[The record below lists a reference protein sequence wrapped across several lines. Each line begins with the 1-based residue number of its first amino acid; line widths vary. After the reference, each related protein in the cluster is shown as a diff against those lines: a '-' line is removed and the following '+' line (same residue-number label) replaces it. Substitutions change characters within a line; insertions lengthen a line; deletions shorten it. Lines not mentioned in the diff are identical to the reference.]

1 MTSSWRNIIIRR
13 FYLAGWVMTSD
24 VSTSFD
30 SRKLVNERARLEGAL
45 PVAGF
50 ARLVES
56 LADSSGTLIYRM
68 EGGHDRR
75 QRPQLMLQVQGVVQ
89 LQCQR
94 CLEGMA
100 HAVDIE
106 NALRLV
112 EPAEL
117 DREYEEHGSDPDEPD
132 CIAHSATLDLA
143 ALIEDE
149 VILALPPYPKHA
161 RHAEGQCRAR
171 VAAAKDD
178 VSREKVMA
186 FSVLSTLKPKV

>member
-1 MTSSWRNIIIRR
+1 MMSGAS
-13 FYLAGWVMTSD
+13 A
-24 VSTSFD
+24 SFD
-30 SRKLVNERARLEGAL
+30 SRKLVDERATLKGAL

-50 ARLVES
+50 SRLADS
-56 LADSSGTLIYRM
+56 LADTSGTLNYRV
-68 EGGHDRR
+68 EGAPDRR
-75 QRPQLMLQVQGVVQ
+75 QRPQLKLQVRGIVQ

-100 HAVDIE
+100 HDVAID

-149 VILALPPYPKHA
+149 VILALPSYP
-161 RHAEGQCRAR
+161 RHAEGRCRAET
-171 VAAAKDD
+171 AATKDD
-178 VSREKVMA
+178 ASREKVMA
-186 FSVLSTLKPKV
+186 FSALSALKPKV

>member
-1 MTSSWRNIIIRR
+1 MAS
-13 FYLAGWVMTSD
+13 G

-30 SRKLVNERARLEGAL
+30 SRRLVDERAVLEGAL

-68 EGGHDRR
+68 EGGQDRQ
-75 QRPQLMLQVQGVVQ
+75 QRPQLTLQVQGVVQ

-94 CLEGMA
+94 CLEGFA
-100 HAVDIE
+100 HAVEIN

-112 EPAEL
+112 EPADL

-132 CIAHSATLDLA
+132 CIAHNAALDLA
-143 ALIEDE
+143 ILIEDE
-149 VILALPPYPKHA
+149 VILALPPYPAHVS
-161 RHAEGQCRAR
+161 HAEEQCHPR

-186 FSVLSTLKPKV
+186 FSVLSTLRPKV

>member
-1 MTSSWRNIIIRR
+1 
-13 FYLAGWVMTSD
+13 MTSD
-24 VSTSFD
+24 VHTSFD
-30 SRKLVNERARLEGAL
+30 SRKLVDERARLKGAL

-50 ARLVES
+50 ARLVDS
-56 LADSSGTLIYRM
+56 LADPSGTLSYSV
-68 EGGHDRR
+68 EGAQDRQ
-75 QRPQLMLQVQGVVQ
+75 QRPQLKLAVQGVVQ

-106 NALRLV
+106 SALRLV

-132 CIAHSATLDLA
+132 CIAHSAALDLA

-161 RHAEGQCRAR
+161 SHAEGQCRAQP
-171 VAAAKDD
+171 AAVQDDASRAKVLAFSALSVLKAKD
-178 VSREKVMA
+178 
-186 FSVLSTLKPKV
+186 